1 MKLNKKKVKRSGLPP
16 LVSKYDKGGVVWKR
30 LKKVDHDLLGYLL
43 ACHLIIEHYMDHF
56 LLSNFSGKLSWK
68 AAGLSFSQKVRLLS
82 GDMGFKYPYDFILA
96 IGDLNKLRNRFVH
109 DIDIKLQL
117 KDLKPISASITKM
130 TENKNKNLDDP
141 YEILEQFTFLV
152 CAWFGGAI
160 WAAAEK

>member
-1 MKLNKKKVKRSGLPP
+1 MNKKEIKRSGLPP
-16 LVSKYDKGGVVWKR
+16 LVSKYDKNGVVWKR
-30 LKKVDHDLLGYLL
+30 LKSVDHDLLGYLL
-43 ACHLIIEHYMDHF
+43 TCHLMIEHYIDHF
-56 LLSNFSGKLSWK
+56 LLTNVSRKLSWK
-68 AAGLSFSQKVRLLS
+68 DAGLSFSQKVRLLS
-82 GDMGFKYPYDFILA
+82 NYKGFNNPYDFIPA